1 MGRLFVLFF
10 PGQFIKDLFSL
21 HKKTLSLVR
30 VQIASTG
37 MYLVWKGIV
46 WTTVH
51 LCVKQYKPLS
61 KNCWSLFL
69 TILLLLTQIW
79 RWGRWGRGGDRSAP
93 HCSRAFASGP
103 WPCAKN
109 YYYNSTIQ
117 EDSKSGLFSF
127 PLLGMNCWH
136 IPRRTDSKFVSF
148 TWPTWSGWQRRVC
161 GRWCRGRK
169 LSRG

>member
-37 MYLVWKGIV
+37 MYLVWKRII

-51 LCVKQYKPLS
+51 LCVKQCKPLF
-61 KNCWSLFL
+61 KHCWSLFL

-93 HCSRAFASGP
+93 HCSRASASGP

-109 YYYNSTIQ
+109 YILSAQSNKIAFKIVLVQLSLIVGTIQ
-117 EDSKSGLFSF
+117 EERIQNLFRLGTLPNKKNDIIWEFF
-127 PLLGMNCWH
+127 PN
-136 IPRRTDSKFVSF
+136 T
-148 TWPTWSGWQRRVC
+148 
-161 GRWCRGRK
+161 
-169 LSRG
+169 